1 MDINEKYDGQLK
13 ELQLILQGL
22 ISHWEME
29 IVEFKEAGN
38 DFDKNKI
45 GQYFSAISNEANLK
59 DMQYGWLVFGV
70 RNKDHAIVGSNY
82 RDKKGLDTLK
92 HEIANDTN
100 GNISFMEI
108 YEFSIFAD
116 GQDRRVIMFQIPA
129 AVTAV
134 PTSWKGHFYG
144 RYGESLGP
152 LSTEELERIR
162 SQVKK
167 DWSKQFLNG
176 ATLDMLDSEAIA
188 MAREKYKLK
197 MNRPHITEEVDAMSD
212 EQFLTKLKLVNNG
225 RITNTAMLLLGNEDY
240 DYLFNAVPEAS
251 WRVIGADDMIR
262 DYEIFKIPFITLN
275 DRILAKIRNLT
286 YRYMPNRKSLFPNE
300 IKQYDLW
307 LLRELLNNCI
317 AHSQYTIGGRI
328 YLNEYDDNIL
338 ITNPGTFL
346 PGSVETVLQ
355 PSYTPP
361 LYRNQL
367 LAETMV
373 KFNMID
379 TQAMGM
385 RRVFKIMQQRY
396 FPMPDYDFSI
406 TQQVNVRVYG
416 KVLDENYTRL
426 LFDRQDL
433 DIMDIYFID
442 RIQKHLD
449 VPVKILDRF
458 RKSHFVTGRKPNV
471 IISSEIATVLDKKE
485 EYIKHKAFDDKYYKD
500 LILEYLKEYKK
511 AKRCDI
517 RRLLWDKLSDILS
530 DTQKERK
537 IKTLLE
543 KLKKEGLILY
553 KTNNKKLACWVLN
566 R

>member
-1 MDINEKYDGQLK
+1 METMEKYKGQIQDLVLT
-13 ELQLILQGL
+13 LQSLIV
-22 ISHWEME
+22 HWETE
-29 IVEFKEAGN
+29 IVEFKEASN

-70 RNKDHAIVGSNY
+70 RNKDHVIVGSDY
-82 RDKKGLDTLK
+82 RNSKGLETLK
-92 HEIANDTN
+92 QEIADDTN

-108 YEFSIFAD
+108 YELSVPVD
-116 GQDRRVIMFQIPA
+116 GQDKRVVMFQIPA
-129 AVTAV
+129 AVTAM

-167 DWSKQFLNG
+167 DWSKQYLNG
-176 ATLDMLDSEAIA
+176 ATLDMLDSKAIA

-197 MNRPHITEEVDAMSD
+197 MNRPHITDEVDVMTD

-240 DYLFNAVPEAS
+240 DYLFTPVPEAS
-251 WRVIGADDMIR
+251 WRVIATDEMIR

-286 YRYMPNRKSLFPNE
+286 YRYMPDRNSLFPLE
-300 IKQYDLW
+300 VKQYDLW

-346 PGSVETVLQ
+346 PGSVEAVLQ

-406 TQQVNVRVYG
+406 KQQVNVRVYG

-442 RIQKHLD
+442 RVQKHQD
-449 VPVKILDRF
+449 IPTRILERF
-458 RKSHFVTGRKPNV
+458 RRSNFVVGRKPNV
-471 IISSEIATVLDKKE
+471 FISSEIAKTLDRKQ

-500 LILEYLKEYKK
+500 LILEYLKEFKK
-511 AKRCDI
+511 AKRRDI
-517 RRLLWDKLSDILS
+517 RRLLWDKLSDILT

-537 IKTLLE
+537 IRTLVE
-543 KLKKEGLILY
+543 SLKKSGKIYRNSLREKEATWFLME
-553 KTNNKKLACWVLN
+553 
-566 R
+566 

>member
-1 MDINEKYDGQLK
+1 MEKYKGQIQDLVLT
-13 ELQLILQGL
+13 LQSLIV
-22 ISHWEME
+22 HWETE
-29 IVEFKEAGN
+29 IVEFKEASN

-70 RNKDHAIVGSNY
+70 RNKDHVIVGSDY
-82 RDKKGLDTLK
+82 RNSKGLETLK
-92 HEIANDTN
+92 QEIADDTN

-108 YEFSIFAD
+108 YELSVPVD
-116 GQDRRVIMFQIPA
+116 GQDKRVVMFQIPA
-129 AVTAV
+129 AVTAM

-167 DWSKQFLNG
+167 DWSKQYLNG
-176 ATLDMLDSEAIA
+176 ATLDMLDSKAIA

-197 MNRPHITEEVDAMSD
+197 MNRPHITDEVDVMTD

-240 DYLFNAVPEAS
+240 DYLFTPVPEAS
-251 WRVIGADDMIR
+251 WRVIATDEMIR

-286 YRYMPNRKSLFPNE
+286 YRYMPDRNSLFPLE
-300 IKQYDLW
+300 VKQYDLW

-346 PGSVETVLQ
+346 PGSVEAVLQ

-406 TQQVNVRVYG
+406 KQQVNVRVYG

-442 RIQKHLD
+442 RVQKHQD
-449 VPVKILDRF
+449 IPTRILERF
-458 RKSHFVTGRKPNV
+458 RRSNFVVGRKPNV
-471 IISSEIATVLDKKE
+471 FISSEIAKTLDRKQ

-500 LILEYLKEYKK
+500 LILEYLKEFKK
-511 AKRCDI
+511 AKRRDI
-517 RRLLWDKLSDILS
+517 RRLLWDKLSDILT

-537 IKTLLE
+537 IRTLVE
-543 KLKKEGLILY
+543 SLKKSGKIYRNSLREKEATWFLME
-553 KTNNKKLACWVLN
+553 
-566 R
+566 